1 MNDLTEL
8 VVDVSK
14 YQDHIVLDDMQ
25 LVSMVIVRLAGGLTE
40 DPKFRQHAD
49 AVLTAGKKLG
59 VYAWD
64 DPNITSQRQVDAWL
78 SFLKPYEGYIH
89 SIYPDYEQWW
99 SVWGEWYQALKQKI
113 AWSTLQKFDKTKLS
127 LHYETTSMCLQK
139 STQIKQASYTS
150 KGFVDSYAPDMNRWM
165 GKYPGWIAQYGKQP
179 AQVVVLE
186 WEDLLKNWL
195 PKYQVSVPVGTQNLI
210 GHQFTGDRC
219 KLPGMYD
226 AYNRRSPADV
236 SMFSKAWLSD
246 SIFTEQPIEIPIE
259 EVPLFSGV
267 VQTLQLN
274 IRSEPSATSRDVG
287 DLLYGSSVNV
297 YETAIKE
304 TWYRI
309 GENQWVAGLYK
320 GQELVKP
327 NQ

>member
-14 YQDHIVLDDMQ
+14 YQELIKPDEMQ
-25 LVSMVIVRLAGGLTE
+25 LVSMIIVRLAGGLTE
-40 DPKFRQHAD
+40 DPRFRQHAD
-49 AVLTAGKKLG
+49 SVLSSAKKLG

-78 SFLKPYEGYIH
+78 NFLKPYEGYIH

-99 SVWGEWYQALKQKI
+99 SIWGEWYQALQQKL
-113 AWSTLQKFDKTKLS
+113 AWNIVQKFDKTKLS
-127 LHYETTSMCLQK
+127 LHYETTSTCLQK
-139 STQIKQASYTS
+139 STQIKQAPYTS
-150 KGFVDSYAPDMNRWM
+150 KGFVDSYAPGMNKWLN
-165 GKYPGWIAQYGKQP
+165 KYPNWVAQYGYQP
-179 AQVVVLE
+179 SKVVELE
-186 WEDLLKNWL
+186 WEDLIKNWL

-236 SMFSKAWLSD
+236 SIFSSAWLGD
-246 SIFTEQPIEIPIE
+246 QVHTEYPNEIPVE
-259 EVPLFSGV
+259 EVPLFKGA
-267 VQTLQLN
+267 VQILSLN
-274 IRSEPSATSRDVG
+274 IRSEPSASARDVG
-287 DLLYGSSVNV
+287 DLLYGSEINI

-309 GENQWVAGLYK
+309 GENQWVAGIYK
-320 GQELVKP
+320 GQEFVKP